1 MSKKTKNK
9 KTKREFKSK
18 KSSQNKILLVVGL
31 AVFAAILGY
40 FYFTENSTQTS
51 TLSKEKLDSMEVFL
65 DLEKIEGKY
74 TLLSNTPST
83 SEAGKIEMLE
93 FLSFYCGHCYA
104 LNEKMPELMQ
114 TYGDKIKLI
123 HIPIVWGQSTMSVEA
138 YLIAE
143 EMGKGEEMKDALF
156 KANFENRMDISDID
170 VLDAIAKDIGL
181 DETEFNKKLEQGYAS
196 KVAWENIKLTQ
207 KYSVYETPTIIIY
220 NKIKVTPANT
230 NGKIDLMVDNL
241 NTILQ
246 SIIEEM

>member
-51 TLSKEKLDSMEVFL
+51 TLSKEKLDSIEVSL

-104 LNEKMPELMQ
+104 LN
-114 TYGDKIKLI
+114 
-123 HIPIVWGQSTMSVEA
+123 
-138 YLIAE
+138 
-143 EMGKGEEMKDALF
+143 
-156 KANFENRMDISDID
+156 
-170 VLDAIAKDIGL
+170 
-181 DETEFNKKLEQGYAS
+181 
-196 KVAWENIKLTQ
+196 
-207 KYSVYETPTIIIY
+207 
-220 NKIKVTPANT
+220 
-230 NGKIDLMVDNL
+230 
-241 NTILQ
+241 
-246 SIIEEM
+246 